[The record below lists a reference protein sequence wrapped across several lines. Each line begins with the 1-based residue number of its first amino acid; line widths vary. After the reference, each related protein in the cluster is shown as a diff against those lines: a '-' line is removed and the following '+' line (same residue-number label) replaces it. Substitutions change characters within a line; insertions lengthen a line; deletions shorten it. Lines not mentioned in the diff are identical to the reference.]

1 MEGEEDTGMEE
12 VHHRQRESALWRVFG
27 RRVPRS
33 EIVFVCQIILIYAV
47 VSVSLFNFYAGIRNR
62 QSLGGFAQQQS
73 RLRASQ
79 PFH

>member
-1 MEGEEDTGMEE
+1 MEGEADTEMEE
-12 VHHRQRESALWRVFG
+12 VHHCQRESVLWRVFG